1 VTLPAGEDLTAD
13 MVNGQL
19 WSILSL
25 FSDSDSIATAETTT
39 SATYTNLATVGPT
52 VTITSRG
59 TLAVVFIG
67 SCQFTNNGGAVTASF
82 AQYMS
87 VKVSGATTLASSD
100 SNSCRTTCNN
110 LGAGF
115 DTTRLMLLPINP
127 GSNTFTAEYK
137 HINGT
142 QTALFKDR
150 TIFVLAP

>member
-1 VTLPAGEDLTAD
+1 MTLPAGIDLTAD
-13 MVNGQL
+13 MMNAQF

-25 FSDSDSIATAETTT
+25 FSDSDTIATPETTT

-52 VTITSRG
+52 VTVTSRG

-67 SCQFTNNGGAVTASF
+67 SCQFTNNGGAVTSSF
-82 AQYMS
+82 SQYMS
-87 VKVSGATTLASSD
+87 VDVSGATTLASSD

-115 DTTRLMLLPINP
+115 DTTRMMLLSINP
-127 GSNTFTAEYK
+127 GSNVYTAKYK

-150 TIFVLAP
+150 SIFVLAP